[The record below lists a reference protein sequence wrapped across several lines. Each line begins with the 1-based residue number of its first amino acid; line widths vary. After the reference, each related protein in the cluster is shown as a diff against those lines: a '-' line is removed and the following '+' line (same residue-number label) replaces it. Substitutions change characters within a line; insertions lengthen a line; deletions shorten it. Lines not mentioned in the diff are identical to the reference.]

1 MPVPTTKLKEAIRL
15 VKKKGILRPRDL
27 AGHDIPTDYLD
38 RLRRR
43 GVIERVARGVYA
55 WPDREVTEHHSLA
68 EATRSV
74 PAGVACLLSALQ
86 FHGLTTQSPHE
97 VWLALPNKAW
107 VPKLES
113 PKLRIMRFSG
123 PSLTDFLEP
132 HLIEKVTVRVYTPAK
147 TVADCFKFR
156 NTVGLDVAIEALR
169 DCWRKRKATMG
180 EMWAAARV
188 CRMANVMRPYIESL
202 V

>member
-1 MPVPTTKLKEAIRL
+1 VPGSSTKLNAAIRL
-15 VKKKGILRPRDL
+15 VKRKGTIRPRDL
-27 AGHDIPTDYLD
+27 AAYSIPADYLD
-38 RLRRR
+38 RLHRR

-55 WPDREVTEHHSLA
+55 WPDQDVTEHHSLA

-74 PAGVACLLSALQ
+74 PAGVVCLLSALQ
-86 FHGLTTQSPHE
+86 FHSLTTQAPHE

-107 VPKLES
+107 IPKLES

-123 PSLTDFLEP
+123 PALTDFLEH

-169 DCWRKRKATMG
+169 DCWQKRKATMN